1 MHLRASAGDGILHL
15 GTAPQGRFKYL
26 NGAFVAYTPVV
37 SYEEAR
43 KSAYP
48 GIEDQLDALWHA
60 MDQGIIPKVEPMY
73 SSIKE
78 VKDSFPKP
86 IQAE

>member
-1 MHLRASAGDGILHL
+1 M
-15 GTAPQGRFKYL
+15 
-26 NGAFVAYTPVV
+26 V

-78 VKDSFPKP
+78 VKDCFPKP